1 MNPAAQLR
9 NVYDKFFAGDVAPM
23 LDFLAET
30 VTYHLPGRHL
40 GGGTLRSRGEVLQRT
55 AAAARACDEPP
66 QIQLLDIVGTGNFVV
81 SIERFTA
88 RRGAKVLAQEV
99 CVVWRMENDRCVEMW
114 AHFSDQAAC
123 DAFWAD

>member
-1 MNPAAQLR
+1 MSTTSSSPAMWR
-9 NVYDKFFAGDVAPM
+9 RCWIFWPRPSRTIF
-23 LDFLAET
+23 
-30 VTYHLPGRHL
+30 L
-40 GGGTLRSRGEVLQRT
+40 GGIWV
-55 AAAARACDEPP
+55 AARACDEPP

-123 DAFWAD
+123 DAFWADSP